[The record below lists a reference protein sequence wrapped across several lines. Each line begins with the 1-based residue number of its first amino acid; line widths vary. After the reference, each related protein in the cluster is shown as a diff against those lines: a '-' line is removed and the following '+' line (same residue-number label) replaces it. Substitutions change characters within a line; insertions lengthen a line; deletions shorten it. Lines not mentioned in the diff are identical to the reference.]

1 MTISVINGGVV
12 AKKGGALF
20 RVLLVLAIVA
30 QGALVAHHVHD
41 ASVQPSAIMQPK

>member
-30 QGALVAHHVHD
+30 QGALVAHHVHE
-41 ASVQPSAIMQPK
+41 AAGQPQVVTPQ

>member
-12 AKKGGALF
+12 ARKGGALF

-41 ASVQPSAIMQPK
+41 AAEQPTMITQQK

>member
-12 AKKGGALF
+12 ARKGGVLF

-30 QGALVAHHVHD
+30 QGALFVHHVHD
-41 ASVQPSAIMQPK
+41 AAAQPTTITQQK